1 MTLDSLDSLDHQRN
15 SYMTLVKLHVSMR
28 ARPWSGI
35 LWSSSAL
42 MLPASLRRCVQDID
56 GLQPAIRPPTKSW
69 PSWPW
74 YSQPTIQGNS
84 ACTARPP
91 NQTRRGLSI
100 CSEHYTSSSTWL
112 EQHTHPLSLP
122 HVWITG
128 FVYKEQKTTE
138 TWCCLS
144 RSQAK
149 RINQKGHNLCKRGAI
164 DKQAPQHSTPIHSMF
179 RWCYFPRV
187 LSYVQWISPMF
198 SMVLVESHESSPTLA
213 TFMRCDRAGDHK
225 IADPQ
230 LEICTGEGQ
239 KNGLISGWLLTYPSE
254 KY

>member
-1 MTLDSLDSLDHQRN
+1 MFESPGLFIRN
-15 SYMTLVKLHVSMR
+15 KKLR
-28 ARPWSGI
+28 
-35 LWSSSAL
+35 
-42 MLPASLRRCVQDID
+42 
-56 GLQPAIRPPTKSW
+56 K
-69 PSWPW
+69 
-74 YSQPTIQGNS
+74 
-84 ACTARPP
+84 
-91 NQTRRGLSI
+91 
-100 CSEHYTSSSTWL
+100 
-112 EQHTHPLSLP
+112 
-122 HVWITG
+122 
-128 FVYKEQKTTE
+128 

-198 SMVLVESHESSPTLA
+198 TIFSGFPRCVLIFSMVLVESHESSPTLA